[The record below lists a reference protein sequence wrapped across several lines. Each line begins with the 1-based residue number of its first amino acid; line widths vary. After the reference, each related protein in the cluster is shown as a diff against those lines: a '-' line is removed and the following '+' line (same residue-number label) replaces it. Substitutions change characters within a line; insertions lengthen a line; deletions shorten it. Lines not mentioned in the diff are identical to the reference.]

1 MHEKRR
7 LGLPKRVP
15 WLPTAALA
23 FLVLMLSPSGWGL
36 AVTATLL
43 GTITDN
49 TGAAVPGANVQVVKT
64 ATGITHTSISNES
77 GNYTFPDLSPGGYAT
92 QAGIPGVNISQF
104 TSGQVGIIMGDFSSN
119 PLIGYS
125 ASLPWIR
132 GETNIDIVNH

>member
-1 MHEKRR
+1 VYGERR
-7 LGLPKRVP
+7 LGLPKHVP
-15 WLPTAALA
+15 WLPAAALA
-23 FLVLMLSPSGWGL
+23 FLALMLSPSGWGQ

-49 TGAAVPGANVQVVKT
+49 TGAA
-64 ATGITHTSISNES
+64 
-77 GNYTFPDLSPGGYAT
+77 
-92 QAGIPGVNISQF
+92 IPGVNISPF